1 MSFLQALNQSLANK
15 ELPHDVY
22 ERAKMVYLS
31 YVRETEDIL
40 SSEWIENMFLQ
51 FLELLKTDQKNPF
64 RFPCFH
70 QRIVSPINLEAFGK
84 QFFQPLIDLPHSHL
98 LHSEVTNK
106 MIQQLSSEENVIL
119 LANHQVEAD
128 PQIMQIVLKSLFPEK
143 LLREIIF
150 LAGDRVTSDPIARPF
165 SMGCNLLCIYSKR
178 HIDSPPEK
186 KEEKL
191 RHNQKSMKVLKTL
204 LSQGSKFIYVAPS
217 GGRDRKD
224 ASGQLAPSPFH
235 PDSIEMFRLL
245 GKACSVPTHFY
256 PMALKTFD
264 ILPPP
269 PVIEQSIG
277 EQRDTKRSPVHFAFG
292 EEVDLNKIISDTESI
307 DKRVLRELRANAVFN
322 RVQLLYKEIADL

>member
-1 MSFLQALNQSLANK
+1 MSFLQSLDQALINK
-15 ELPHDVY
+15 ELPEDVY

-40 SSEWIENMFLQ
+40 HISETEAMFSK
-51 FLELLKTDQKNPF
+51 FLELLKADQKDPF
-64 RFPCFH
+64 QFPCFH
-70 QRIVSPINLEAFGK
+70 KRIVSPINLESFGQ
-84 QFFQPLIDLPHSHL
+84 QFFRPLIDIPHSCL
-98 LHSEVTNK
+98 LHSEVASK
-106 MIQQLSSEENVIL
+106 IIEQLSSGENVIL

-128 PQIMQIVLKSLFPEK
+128 PQVMQIMLKTLFPERFLK
-143 LLREIIF
+143 EIIF

-178 HIDSPPEK
+178 HIDSPPERR
-186 KEEKL
+186 EEKL

-204 LSQGSKFIYVAPS
+204 LSQGGKFIYVAPS

-224 ASGQLAPSPFH
+224 ASGRLAPAPFH

-245 GKACSVPTHFY
+245 GKSCAVPTHFY

-269 PVIEQSIG
+269 PVIEQNIG
-277 EQRDTKRSPVHFAFG
+277 EQRSTKRSPVHFAFG
-292 EEVDLNKIISDTESI
+292 EEVDLNSIISTPEVS
-307 DKRVLRELRANAVFN
+307 DKRLLRELRANVVFGK
-322 RVQLLYKEIADL
+322 VQSLYKEIADL